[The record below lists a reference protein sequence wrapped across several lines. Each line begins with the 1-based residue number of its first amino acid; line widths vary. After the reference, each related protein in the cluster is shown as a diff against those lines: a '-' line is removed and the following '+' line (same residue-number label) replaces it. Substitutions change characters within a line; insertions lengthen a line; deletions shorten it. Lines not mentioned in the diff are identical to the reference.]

1 MGAVDLDAY
10 VGAHLPQWRRLEEL
24 VGRRSLSS
32 AEADELLDLYQRAA
46 THLSAIRSSA
56 PEPEVVEYLSWL
68 LSRARAHA
76 ARPQRPSWTTLL
88 TFFTA
93 TFPAT
98 LYRLRWWWLATMAV
112 NVLVAVALTW
122 WFLVNP
128 QVEQTLLSPGE
139 VEALVESDF
148 AGYYTEH
155 AASSF
160 AFRVWTNNAWV
171 AAQCIAFGVLG
182 VPVVYVLWQNI
193 LNLAIVAS
201 IMIRHERADVFFGL
215 ISPHGILELTAVFVA
230 AGVGLRLF
238 WSWVEPGARSR
249 ARAVA
254 QEGRAAMTVAL
265 GLIVVLAISGLI
277 EAFVTPSPLPTW
289 TRVGIG
295 VLAEVAFLAY
305 VFTAGRWA
313 VRRGVTGDLA
323 PDQAGYAA
331 PTR

>member
-1 MGAVDLDAY
+1 MGSVDLDAY
-10 VGAHLPQWRRLEEL
+10 VAAHLPQWRRLEEL
-24 VGRRSLSS
+24 VGRRSLGS
-32 AEADELLDLYQRAA
+32 AEADELLDLYQRTA
-46 THLSAIRSSA
+46 THLSAIRSAA
-56 PEPEVVEYLSWL
+56 PEPQVVEYLSWL

-76 ARPQRPSWTTLL
+76 ARPQRPSWSSLL
-88 TFFTA
+88 TFFTD
-93 TFPAT
+93 TFPGT
-98 LYRLRWWWLATMAV
+98 LYRLRRWWLATLAV
-112 NVLVAVALTW
+112 NVVVAVALTW
-122 WFLVNP
+122 WFLANP

-139 VEALVESDF
+139 VQQLVESDF

-182 VPVVYVLWQNI
+182 APVVYVLWQNI
-193 LNLAIVAS
+193 LNLAVVGS

-249 ARAVA
+249 VRAVA
-254 QEGRAAMTVAL
+254 QEGRAAITVAL
-265 GLIVVLAISGLI
+265 GLIVVLAVSGLI

-289 TRVGIG
+289 ARVGIG
-295 VLAEVAFLAY
+295 VVAEAAFLAY
-305 VFTAGRWA
+305 VFAAGRWA
-313 VRRGVTGDLA
+313 VRRGVTGDLE
-323 PDQAGYAA
+323 PDRAGYAA